1 MQLTSD
7 YDIRVVDC
15 GFIIKFLSTTLSK
28 DTQPFDFIKYNII
41 PKLAYKVKNISQI
54 NVALIM
60 FFGNLRLRFLKISW
74 LNCEQYGKNQYKK
87 KEHNQQFS
95 VQSVK
100 ITFILLKSHR
110 SVDNS
115 NDYNLVILL

>member
-60 FFGNLRLRFLKISW
+60 FFRNLRLRFLKISW

-87 KEHNQQFS
+87 KEHN
-95 VQSVK
+95 
-100 ITFILLKSHR
+100 
-110 SVDNS
+110 
-115 NDYNLVILL
+115 